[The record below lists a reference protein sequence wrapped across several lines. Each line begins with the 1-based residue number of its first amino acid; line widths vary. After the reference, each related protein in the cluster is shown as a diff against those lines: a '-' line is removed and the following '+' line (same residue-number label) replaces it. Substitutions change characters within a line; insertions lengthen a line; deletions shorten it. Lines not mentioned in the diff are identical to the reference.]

1 MRLFFRDARDYDIIV
16 FGDEVPGVFAAVS
29 AAREYRRKTQQ
40 APRVLLLSK
49 GNLQTGIGGHL
60 VRGGLAYLDRSQIKK
75 PIRDSLRLDT
85 FGDPAAIY
93 KEFLQKTNVK
103 IVGLDPSKASTVLRQ
118 MLDESGVFYQSN
130 IELESVVK
138 GGNNIINLMTRQGR
152 FTGKQFIDATVN
164 AELAQV
170 AGAQKLTGFASLGLP
185 ESELAVTVVIET
197 QGLSVQRLKEIELAY
212 LKRFTNLKDTEA
224 QKFLLAAT
232 ANDQQL
238 AQEIRRDMVDTA
250 GNLKPMWA
258 GPDYIDVRTFAL
270 SVAYH
275 SFRGSKLSLPAS
287 GAILDKA
294 NIAVL
299 PNNRLSWNALLFG
312 VTASE
317 AEALAKGGGKPS
329 PRMLE
334 EINYIQKWFQSI
346 GATVTAASELYI
358 RHAGNIT
365 GVVDTLTGAKMLMG
379 GVPDS
384 EALGTF
390 AYQFDVRGG
399 IKGLKDVAN
408 AKGIDSI
415 NFSTPVFNIGIQHS
429 LIKDIPNL
437 AVVSPA
443 SGFDGLAASAGRIVE
458 FNAGVGQG
466 LGIAAITAMLS
477 NRNLANV
484 SNREVRKILEQTK
497 RLPRIFGISNLVEAS
512 RLEGLETSAIA

>member
-1 MRLFFRDARDYDIIV
+1 MRLFFRDARDYDVIV
-16 FGDEVPGVFAAVS
+16 FGDEVPGVFAAIS

-103 IVGLDPSKASTVLRQ
+103 IVGLDPNKASTVMRQ
-118 MLDESGVFYQSN
+118 MLDEAGVFYQSN

-152 FTGKQFIDATVN
+152 FTGRQFIDATVN

-170 AGAQKLTGFASLGLP
+170 AGAKKLSGFASLGLP
-185 ESELAVTVVIET
+185 DSELAVTVVIET
-197 QGLSVQRLKEIELAY
+197 QGISVQRLKEIELVY

-232 ANDQQL
+232 GNEQQL
-238 AQEIRRDMVDTA
+238 AQEIRQDMVDSA
-250 GNLKPMWA
+250 GKLKPMWA
-258 GPDYIDVRTFAL
+258 GADYIDVRTFAL

-275 SFRGSKLSLPAS
+275 SFRGTKLSLPAS

-294 NIAVL
+294 NIAIL
-299 PNNRLSWNALLFG
+299 PNNRLSWNALLFR

-317 AEALAKGGGKPS
+317 AEALAKNGGKPT

-334 EINYIQKWFQSI
+334 EINYIQTWFKSI

-358 RHAGNIT
+358 RHAGNT

-399 IKGLKDVAN
+399 IKGLKDIAN

-458 FNAGVGQG
+458 FNAGVAQG

-484 SNREVRKILEQTK
+484 SNREVKKILEQTN